1 MELPDLSLN
10 PSSAAAAGPSA
21 GAAETPIAPPS
32 EPGAAA
38 EQPVI
43 SLRNVNH
50 WFGSGEA
57 RKHALKD
64 ITLDIYPGQIVI
76 CTGPSGSGKTTL
88 LTMLG
93 GLRSCQDGSLK
104 ILGQELNGASKE
116 QLADL
121 RLNVGF
127 IFQAHNLMMFLNA
140 RRNVRLSLELHDRFY
155 DQDMDQLATE
165 MLEKVGL
172 GDRVD
177 YMPAKLSGGQR
188 QRVAIARLLRQ
199 DPTLLLAD
207 EPLASLDPRLA
218 ASLLNLLL
226 AEATPPRALLLSL
239 HRPDLLV
246 GFDRAIGLRAGRLVF
261 DVAAGDLRGPA
272 GVARLQDLYRGEDRE
287 MDRETGREMAGPSDA
302 TRDYEPGQPAGPAGA
317 GPFLAAPDR

>member
-1 MELPDLSLN
+1 MERPDPTLN

-64 ITLDIYPGQIVI
+64 ITLDIHPGQIVI

-104 ILGQELNGASKE
+104 ILGQELNGATKE

-127 IFQAHNLMMFLNA
+127 IFQAHNLMMFLTA
-140 RRNVRLSLELHDRFY
+140 RRNVRLSLELHDTY
-155 DQDMDQLATE
+155 LEQDLDQLAAE
-165 MLEKVGL
+165 MLEKLGM
-172 GDRVD
+172 GDRLD
-177 YMPAKLSGGQR
+177 YYPANLSGGQR
-188 QRVAIARLLRQ
+188 QRVAIARALVSKPRIVLG
-199 DPTLLLAD
+199 D
-207 EPLASLDPRLA
+207 EPTAALDKESGRTVVELMRQLAKEQQTTIIMVTHDNKIL
-218 ASLLNLLL
+218 
-226 AEATPPRALLLSL
+226 
-239 HRPDLLV
+239 
-246 GFDRAIGLRAGRLVF
+246 
-261 DVAAGDLRGPA
+261 DVADRIIIVDEGALATREQEEA
-272 GVARLQDLYRGEDRE
+272 FVARMRE
-287 MDRETGREMAGPSDA
+287 
-302 TRDYEPGQPAGPAGA
+302 GA
-317 GPFLAAPDR
+317 G

>member
-1 MELPDLSLN
+1 MSSDPTMERPDPALD
-10 PSSAAAAGPSA
+10 PSGAAAAGPSA
-21 GAAETPIAPPS
+21 GTAATPIAQPS
-32 EPGAAA
+32 DPSPTAEDSKG

-43 SLRNVNH
+43 SLQNVNH
-50 WFGSGEA
+50 WFGSGDS

-93 GLRSCQDGSLK
+93 GLRSCQEGSLK

-155 DQDMDQLATE
+155 DQDMDQLSTA

-172 GDRVD
+172 GDRVE
-177 YMPAKLSGGQR
+177 YMPANLSGGQR
-188 QRVAIARLLRQ
+188 QRVAIARALVSQPKILLG
-199 DPTLLLAD
+199 D
-207 EPLASLDPRLA
+207 EPTAALDKESGRTVVELMQQLAREQNTTIIMVTHDNKILDVADRIIIVEDGRLA
-218 ASLLNLLL
+218 T
-226 AEATPPRALLLSL
+226 AEQQ
-239 HRPDLLV
+239 
-246 GFDRAIGLRAGRLVF
+246 
-261 DVAAGDLRGPA
+261 AAFVQRMRDPA
-272 GVARLQDLYRGEDRE
+272 H
-287 MDRETGREMAGPSDA
+287 
-302 TRDYEPGQPAGPAGA
+302 
-317 GPFLAAPDR
+317 

>member
-1 MELPDLSLN
+1 MERPDPALD
-10 PSSAAAAGPSA
+10 PSGAAAAGPSA
-21 GAAETPIAPPS
+21 GTAATPIAQPS
-32 EPGAAA
+32 DPSPTAEDSKG

-43 SLRNVNH
+43 SLQNVNH
-50 WFGSGEA
+50 WFGSGDS

-155 DQDMDQLATE
+155 NQDMDQLATA

-172 GDRVD
+172 GDRVQ
-177 YMPAKLSGGQR
+177 YMPANLSGGQR
-188 QRVAIARLLRQ
+188 QRVAIARALVSQPKILLG
-199 DPTLLLAD
+199 D
-207 EPLASLDPRLA
+207 EPTAALDKESGRTVVELMQQLAREQNTTIIMVTHDNKILDVADRIIIVEDGRLA
-218 ASLLNLLL
+218 T
-226 AEATPPRALLLSL
+226 AEQQ
-239 HRPDLLV
+239 
-246 GFDRAIGLRAGRLVF
+246 
-261 DVAAGDLRGPA
+261 AAFVQRMRDPA
-272 GVARLQDLYRGEDRE
+272 H
-287 MDRETGREMAGPSDA
+287 
-302 TRDYEPGQPAGPAGA
+302 
-317 GPFLAAPDR
+317 

>member
-1 MELPDLSLN
+1 MERPDPALD
-10 PSSAAAAGPSA
+10 PSGAAAAGPSA
-21 GAAETPIAPPS
+21 GTAATPIAQPS
-32 EPGAAA
+32 DPSPTAEDSKG

-43 SLRNVNH
+43 SLQNVNH
-50 WFGSGEA
+50 WFGSGDS

-155 DQDMDQLATE
+155 NQDMDQLATA

-172 GDRVD
+172 GDRVE
-177 YMPAKLSGGQR
+177 YMPANLSGGQR
-188 QRVAIARLLRQ
+188 QRVAIARALVSQPKILLG
-199 DPTLLLAD
+199 D
-207 EPLASLDPRLA
+207 EPTAALDKESGRTVVELMQQLAREQNTTIIMVTHDNKILDVADRIIIVDDGRLA
-218 ASLLNLLL
+218 T
-226 AEATPPRALLLSL
+226 AEQE
-239 HRPDLLV
+239 
-246 GFDRAIGLRAGRLVF
+246 
-261 DVAAGDLRGPA
+261 AAFVQRMRDPA
-272 GVARLQDLYRGEDRE
+272 H
-287 MDRETGREMAGPSDA
+287 
-302 TRDYEPGQPAGPAGA
+302 
-317 GPFLAAPDR
+317 

>member
-1 MELPDLSLN
+1 MSSDPTMERPDPALD
-10 PSSAAAAGPSA
+10 PSGAAAAGPSA
-21 GAAETPIAPPS
+21 GTAATPIAQPS
-32 EPGAAA
+32 DPSPTAEDSKG

-43 SLRNVNH
+43 SLQNVNH
-50 WFGSGEA
+50 WFGSGDS

-93 GLRSCQDGSLK
+93 GLRSCQEGSLK

-155 DQDMDQLATE
+155 DQDMDQLATT

-172 GDRVD
+172 GDRVNT
-177 YMPAKLSGGQR
+177 MPANLSGGQR
-188 QRVAIARLLRQ
+188 QRVAIARALVSQPKILLG
-199 DPTLLLAD
+199 D
-207 EPLASLDPRLA
+207 EPTAALDKESGRTVVELMQQLAREQNTTIIMVTHDNKILDVADRIIIVDDGRLA
-218 ASLLNLLL
+218 T
-226 AEATPPRALLLSL
+226 AEQE
-239 HRPDLLV
+239 
-246 GFDRAIGLRAGRLVF
+246 
-261 DVAAGDLRGPA
+261 AAFVQRMRDPA
-272 GVARLQDLYRGEDRE
+272 H
-287 MDRETGREMAGPSDA
+287 
-302 TRDYEPGQPAGPAGA
+302 
-317 GPFLAAPDR
+317 

>member
-1 MELPDLSLN
+1 MSSDRATDHAMSHAMERPDPSLDR
-10 PSSAAAAGPSA
+10 STAVAGASA
-21 GAAETPIAPPS
+21 GATEAPSAQPS
-32 EPGAAA
+32 DPPQAAA
-38 EQPVI
+38 EPVI
-43 SLRNVNH
+43 SLQNVNH
-50 WFGSGEA
+50 WFGTGES

-155 DQDMDQLATE
+155 DQDMDQLATA

-177 YMPAKLSGGQR
+177 YMPANLSGGQR
-188 QRVAIARLLRQ
+188 QRVAIARALVGQPKILLG
-199 DPTLLLAD
+199 D
-207 EPLASLDPRLA
+207 EPTAALDKDSGRTVVELMQQLAREQQTTIIMVTHDNKILDVADRIVIVEDGHLASPDQEA
-218 ASLLNLLL
+218 AFL
-226 AEATPPRALLLSL
+226 
-239 HRPDLLV
+239 
-246 GFDRAIGLRAGRLVF
+246 GR
-261 DVAAGDLRGPA
+261 
-272 GVARLQDLYRGEDRE
+272 
-287 MDRETGREMAGPSDA
+287 M
-302 TRDYEPGQPAGPAGA
+302 RDQGH
-317 GPFLAAPDR
+317 

>member
-1 MELPDLSLN
+1 MERPDPALD
-10 PSSAAAAGPSA
+10 PSGAAAAGPSA
-21 GAAETPIAPPS
+21 GTAATPIAQPS
-32 EPGAAA
+32 DPSPTAEDSKG

-43 SLRNVNH
+43 SLQNVNH
-50 WFGSGEA
+50 WFGSGDS

-155 DQDMDQLATE
+155 NQDMDQLSTA

-177 YMPAKLSGGQR
+177 YMPANLSGGQR
-188 QRVAIARLLRQ
+188 QRVAIARALVSQPKILLG
-199 DPTLLLAD
+199 D
-207 EPLASLDPRLA
+207 EPTAALDKESGRTVVELMQQLARDQNTTIIMVTHDNKILDVADRIIIVDDGRLA
-218 ASLLNLLL
+218 T
-226 AEATPPRALLLSL
+226 AEQE
-239 HRPDLLV
+239 
-246 GFDRAIGLRAGRLVF
+246 
-261 DVAAGDLRGPA
+261 AAFVQRMRDPA
-272 GVARLQDLYRGEDRE
+272 H
-287 MDRETGREMAGPSDA
+287 
-302 TRDYEPGQPAGPAGA
+302 
-317 GPFLAAPDR
+317 